1 MHNAYIQYYL
11 IYLMQ
16 NIIFWSVFI
25 LIIVVNG
32 EFPSIQEG
40 CPPLTFDDC
49 ERYIADI
56 AEIKK
61 SLKIKKGP

>member
-1 MHNAYIQYYL
+1 
-11 IYLMQ
+11 MQ

-32 EFPSIQEG
+32 EFPSIQED

-49 ERYIADI
+49 ERYIT
-56 AEIKK
+56 EVKK
-61 SLKIKKGP
+61 SLNKCLGLMI